1 MAAIVRLARRACG
14 ERGAELIEMAI
25 ITPVLLLIMA
35 AIFDFAMM
43 FRSWEVVTNAAR
55 EGARIG
61 VLPSYSAEDIR
72 LRVREYMRVSG
83 VAAECTMDPE
93 DSCSTQVVDC
103 HVCVETRTITLDSGG
118 SVSTRVVTVSSRQ
131 RLPSL
136 SVIGDFFGGNF
147 NSINV
152 RSASMMRNEVPA
164 AP

>member
-1 MAAIVRLARRACG
+1 MAAIVRFARKACG

-25 ITPVLLLIMA
+25 ITPVLLLIIA

-83 VAAECTMDPE
+83 VAAECSVDVDT
-93 DSCSTQVVDC
+93 CTTQVVDC
-103 HVCVETRTITLDSGG
+103 HVCVETQTVALSSG

-152 RSASMMRNEVPA
+152 ASTSMMRTEVQA